1 MNKWSWNSGEHL
13 WCSEG
18 QEVRGS
24 GGQKVRRS
32 ERGHKKTKASP
43 GDGDTRVCVLSD
55 RRHRCHQA
63 SRQGPKVETTTLKT
77 TEEIINK
84 QTSQVLEQ
92 NHDRNE
98 ILTNTVTLNEW
109 RSAKQCRSSAQ
120 LVLSGDFTG
129 GTGAPPVGTHRAQ
142 RKVIKH
148 FWLTFLMLNENTA
161 NPESFTL
168 IVNKFECRC
177 VRTLWAWAGI

>member
-1 MNKWSWNSGEHL
+1 MNICGAQRVRR
-13 WCSEG
+13 SEG
-18 QEVRGS
+18 QEVRRS
-24 GGQKVRRS
+24 GGQK
-32 ERGHKKTKASP
+32 EDTKKQKHLLGTE
-43 GDGDTRVCVLSD
+43 TRVCVLSD

-92 NHDRNE
+92 NHNRNE

-148 FWLTFLMLNENTA
+148 F
-161 NPESFTL
+161 
-168 IVNKFECRC
+168 
-177 VRTLWAWAGI
+177 